1 MELEVEEQSQ
11 RYVNNMLQ
19 VDNKLEV
26 SFDQKDSLHHDP
38 QTCSVASS
46 NDFKLSVENQI
57 YEFEVKIEDNFEK
70 VELPKKKNKKNEQFT
85 DKLYEDLTK
94 DFWSDNYLLNG

>member
-1 MELEVEEQSQ
+1 MKNLGINCEEVMWLLFEEYGRLMELEVEEQSQ

-38 QTCSVASS
+38 
-46 NDFKLSVENQI
+46 
-57 YEFEVKIEDNFEK
+57 
-70 VELPKKKNKKNEQFT
+70 
-85 DKLYEDLTK
+85 
-94 DFWSDNYLLNG
+94 